1 MTDILINSMFLL
13 AFAEGS
19 LQLIPDGT
27 VFIHIAFILV
37 MIWVLNRTFFK
48 PINQILEKRARQKA
62 GRGGEA
68 EGILKTVADKQKQYE
83 KTMLDARSKS
93 YEMIESERTAAV
105 EARQEAITNARNETS
120 QLIAKEKEL
129 LRDGVAEAKI
139 EIVREAQHMADKIS
153 SNILKA

>member
-1 MTDILINSMFLL
+1 MFLL

-27 VFIHIAFILV
+27 VFVHIAFILV
-37 MIWVLNRTFFK
+37 MIWILNRTFFK
-48 PINQILEKRARQKA
+48 PINEILEKRSRQKA

-68 EGILKTVADKQKQYE
+68 EGILKSVAEKQKQYE

-93 YEMIESERTAAV
+93 YELIESEREAAV
-105 EARQEAITNARNETS
+105 EARQKAITDARIETTE
-120 QLIAKEKEL
+120 LITKEKEM
-129 LRDGVAEAKI
+129 LRDNVAEAKV
-139 EIVREAQHMADKIS
+139 EIVREAQKMAEKIS